1 MDKENNENFTVEDL
15 LKEQIQISK
24 ITIILNFVFIVFVLL
39 LNLGKSI
46 ILGIISGCL
55 VSIAFHWM
63 LFNDLRV
70 AIRMDKD
77 SAVSYANLHSVI
89 RKIFFILV
97 LVFLV
102 ANKWVKVNVI
112 GLIIGL
118 LSFRFVLYFYNLIK
132 LRNKK

>member
-1 MDKENNENFTVEDL
+1 MDKENNENFTVDDL

-39 LNLGKSI
+39 LNLDKSI

-70 AIRMDKD
+70 AIRMDKY

>member
-1 MDKENNENFTVEDL
+1 
-15 LKEQIQISK
+15 
-24 ITIILNFVFIVFVLL
+24 
-39 LNLGKSI
+39 
-46 ILGIISGCL
+46 
-55 VSIAFHWM
+55 M

-89 RKIFFILV
+89 RKILFILV